1 MTDDPSTCSN
11 AVLRQAMR
19 RIGQLYDDAL
29 APSGLRATQHGLL
42 ATVRTMGSPTM
53 RELAER
59 AVMDLSGLSHT
70 LKPLT
75 RDGYL
80 RLVPDPRDRRAR
92 RITLTEKGEAKLGET
107 AKLWRGAQD
116 RFEAVFGMER
126 AAALKSELRFLTSPE
141 FRQAFNDTGAETG
154 TGTR

>member
-29 APSGLRATQHGLL
+29 APSGLRATQYGLL
-42 ATVRTMGSPTM
+42 ATVRKMGSPTM

-59 AVMDLSGLSHT
+59 AVMDVSGLSHT

-75 RDGYL
+75 RDGYIQ
-80 RLVPDPRDRRAR
+80 LVPDPLDRRVR
-92 RITLTEKGEAKLGET
+92 RITLTQKGVTKLGET
-107 AKLWRGAQD
+107 AKLWREAQD
-116 RFEAVFGMER
+116 RFEAAFGMER
-126 AAALKSELRFLTSPE
+126 AVALRSELRFLTSPQFQE
-141 FRQAFNDTGAETG
+141 AFNDAGAESETG
-154 TGTR
+154 TR

>member
-1 MTDDPSTCSN
+1 MTDDPSPCSN

-42 ATVRTMGSPTM
+42 AMVQKMGFPTM

-80 RLVPDPRDRRAR
+80 KLVPDPQDRRVR
-92 RITLTEKGEAKLGET
+92 RITLTVKGEVKLAET
-107 AKLWRGAQD
+107 TKLWRGAQD
-116 RFEAVFGMER
+116 RFEIVFGMER
-126 AAALKSELRFLTSPE
+126 AITLKSELRFLTSPE
-141 FRQAFNDTGAETG
+141 FLNAFNDASADADNGPQ
-154 TGTR
+154 